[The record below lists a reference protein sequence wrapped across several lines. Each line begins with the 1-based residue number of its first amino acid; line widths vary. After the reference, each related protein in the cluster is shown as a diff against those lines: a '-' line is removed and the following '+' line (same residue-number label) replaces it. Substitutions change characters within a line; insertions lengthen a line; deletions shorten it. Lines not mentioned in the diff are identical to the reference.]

1 MREQFNAQLKSLNEE
16 MVSFGAL
23 CEKAITDAIQALRTH
38 DVELAKATYKNDYV
52 IDQKERTIESQCLN
66 LILQQQPIA
75 SDLHLISAS
84 LKMITDLERI
94 GDQASDIAEIA
105 MNLDYSESNQ
115 FDLIFSM
122 ADVAISMVNDSISAF
137 IKRDMQLAQEVEER
151 DDQLDEMLA
160 QSKQNLSKLIS
171 EHGHNADT
179 ILDLLMIS
187 KYLERIGDHACNVA
201 QWVIFCVTGE
211 HEKHQSL

>member
-1 MREQFNAQLKSLNEE
+1 MREHFNAQLKSLNEE
-16 MVSFGAL
+16 MVNFGAL

-52 IDQKERTIESQCLN
+52 IDQKERTIENQCLN

-75 SDLHLISAS
+75 GDLHLISAS

-105 MNLDYSESNQ
+105 MNLDYSEASQ

-122 ADVAISMVNDSISAF
+122 ADVAISMVNDSITAF
-137 IKRDMQLAQEVEER
+137 IKRDIQLAQAVEAR
-151 DDQLDEMLA
+151 DDQLDEMLD

-201 QWVIFCVTGE
+201 QWVIFCITGE
-211 HEKHQSL
+211 HEKHQAS